1 MEVPI
6 TREGM
11 QAAAATVDSSSKVAS
26 SSSKTTEAASC
37 TCSHQQQAQ
46 STATQESRGQIIPIQ
61 LDSSQEPQSPATS
74 QTCEAKVNEK
84 VHVEKKESAIKN
96 ISETIRRAQHSE
108 STTEASTAS
117 CTSPRPLFAP
127 PSLRGRNIP
136 IASSSLLPIT
146 KRGRFFDDDFF
157 VNMRQDFQSAVNDVL
172 GRWGESSVLGN
183 GHDALASLG
192 RYRQLRERNLGV
204 ESQAVTVSADQ
215 TSHKVKNEK
224 EQDHFRFFF
233 SVWLLQKTNLISA
246 FQIIAKR
253 ES

>member
-6 TREGM
+6 TREGT
-11 QAAAATVDSSSKVAS
+11 QAAAVSLDSSSKVAS

-46 STATQESRGQIIPIQ
+46 STSTQESRGQIIPIQ
-61 LDSSQEPQSPATS
+61 LDGSQELHSPAAS
-74 QTCEAKVNEK
+74 QTSETKVNEK
-84 VHVEKKESAIKN
+84 VHVEKKESAVKN
-96 ISETIRRAQHSE
+96 ISETIRRAQQFD
-108 STTEASTAS
+108 STAEANTAS
-117 CTSPRPLFAP
+117 CTSPRPLFTP

-136 IASSSLLPIT
+136 IAQSSLLPIT

-157 VNMRQDFQSAVNDVL
+157 ANMRQDFHSAVNDVL
-172 GRWGESSVLGN
+172 GRWGEGSVLGN

-215 TSHKVKNEK
+215 ASHKVKLEK
-224 EQDHFRFFF
+224 EHGHFFM
-233 SVWLLQKTNLISA
+233 
-246 FQIIAKR
+246 
-253 ES
+253 